1 MLTKNRT
8 FTLTWIFAL
17 AICIALAAGIQ
28 LKQSRKVVA
37 QSETAKLAFDLAVS
51 QNNYVLLEPI
61 PFQFKL
67 ANRTNT
73 PITWRGL
80 LMFGSNLD
88 LLIRYENGEE
98 FRWEGQ
104 NRFLGSPITGF
115 VTLQSGQ
122 EIQRKDMLGG
132 SQILEKVFSRP
143 GKYEVRAE
151 FRYDKNS
158 QSGQRETILSNSV
171 TINIVEPNG
180 VDRQAY
186 NYIKQVVEPARYR
199 ERASSELLQLQQNFL
214 DNYGNSVYA
223 KYIAVEVASGY
234 KASGENAKA
243 KKELC
248 KIHDVNFYFSEQVRR
263 SIWEIDA
270 KLNPRVLVE
279 LPENAKVPLVP
290 HPCTGRLVN
299 PHAL

>member
-1 MLTKNRT
+1 MLTKNKT
-8 FTLTWIFAL
+8 FTLTWIFTL
-17 AICIALAAGIQ
+17 AICIVLVAGIQ
-28 LKQSRKVVA
+28 LKQAHKVAA
-37 QSETAKLAFDLAVS
+37 QSDTAKLAFDLATL
-51 QNNYVLLEPI
+51 QNNYALLEPI

-73 PITWRGL
+73 SIKWRGL

-104 NRFLGSPITGF
+104 NRSLGSPITGF
-115 VTLQSGQ
+115 LTIQPGQ

-158 QSGQRETILSNSV
+158 QNSQRETIISNSV

-180 VDRQAY
+180 VDLQAY
-186 NYIKQVVEPARYR
+186 NYIKQIIEPARYR
-199 ERASSELLQLQQNFL
+199 ERSSNELLQLQQNFL
-214 DNYGNSVYA
+214 DNYENSVYA
-223 KYIAVEVASGY
+223 KYIAVEIASGY
-234 KASGENAKA
+234 KALGENAKA
-243 KKELC
+243 KRELC
-248 KIHDVNFYFSEQVRR
+248 KIHNVNFYFSEQVRR
-263 SIWEIDA
+263 NIWEIDA
-270 KLNPRVLVE
+270 KLNPRALVE
-279 LPENAKVPLVP
+279 LPENAKVPLIP